1 MSAQLNAVT
10 QTQKSDAI
18 KRQTLSAVFGH
29 SWSHYLILMR
39 ISNNDER
46 KFYEIECSKNNW
58 SVRELQRQ
66 LNSELYTRLTLSRDK
81 NKVRELSEKGLIVEH
96 PKNPPD
102 SDKVVNEPL
111 PEPYNTNR
119 DLIPDETFVLV
130 GYYTEWTLCLVQ
142 FYVEISIEKIGLTY
156 CILGIYQSKFIKSLW
171 TIYKLKLVL

>member
-18 KRQTLSAVFGH
+18 KPQTLSAVFGQ

-58 SVRELQRQ
+58 SVRELQGQ
-66 LNSELYTRLTLSRDK
+66 LNFELYRRLTLSRDK

-96 PKNPPD
+96 PKD
-102 SDKVVNEPL
+102 A
-111 PEPYNTNR
+111 
-119 DLIPDETFVLV
+119 I
-130 GYYTEWTLCLVQ
+130 
-142 FYVEISIEKIGLTY
+142 
-156 CILGIYQSKFIKSLW
+156 
-171 TIYKLKLVL
+171 